1 MWKWL
6 GRPTT
11 AHSPDRP
18 IRPSHLKESN
28 PFAKMNPALRLTSR
42 SLIGLFH
49 LWLGVMMVALIG
61 QRSVAADNATGAIE
75 GRVFNAA
82 TGKALAN
89 ARVAVQGGTL
99 TAVTDEIGSYRVA
112 GVPAGPARISV
123 AFVGMQTVSATL
135 NVPADG
141 TVQREFELALLGAP
155 DASIGRGD
163 ETVKLSAFTVVADRE
178 MSAQAIAQN
187 ERKNAANIRQIVAFD
202 EFGDRGAEDIGELM
216 RFLPGVGV
224 VDGGQ
229 TASSIALRGFPDSN
243 TALQLDGADMAS
255 ARGNSR
261 TQSLLDVPMANIS
274 RVEVNKVPVPDQP
287 ASGMGG
293 SVNIISKSGFESKRP
308 VFNYKFYLLTDSYT
322 GLTFDGGPRGPTAIL
337 SPQHQQPSFDFT
349 YLVPV
354 NKRFALSF
362 GGSRSWRLKPME
374 RDNALDTQSDWNF
387 LGGFQRLSTWL
398 SLANVIQ
405 SWSAQIGADWKIA
418 ERDVLSASL
427 QHRYVSNNIM
437 RLSYVATYGAGA
449 TGDATFTQGAA
460 NAVGSV
466 AQGAGTNQETGADTT
481 HLTLKYV
488 HRGDH
493 WKFESLGALSRSQ
506 SFLDDIDNGHFNA
519 ATSSVTG
526 LVLRGEGTGED
537 DAHIP
542 VRYTATTAARVPV
555 DIFGGT
561 NFVLG
566 NPTSNQNKV
575 LAQKRTAKADL
586 TRNFH
591 LPMPFSVKTG
601 FYVDQQVRD
610 QRTFAQTWTFTP
622 NGQTAN
628 AAKLASNFDVFDA
641 AFNATAPTIFGNRV
655 NWISLPKYYEL
666 MKAHPDWF
674 VRNEATYLQN
684 FTANSRKLAETISA
698 AYVRGDLRLL
708 DNRLLVVGGVRFE
721 QTKDD
726 GQGQLDDPTAQY
738 QKDANGN
745 LVRGANGAPILLT
758 TDALARA
765 KLRYTERGTRVIH
778 TYSDFYPSLN
788 LTYTLAENLLLRGS
802 YSQTIARPNLNNII
816 PGSSIADPTAANLA
830 ITVNNT
836 GLKPWLARG
845 YDLSLE
851 SYQLKG
857 GFGSVGVFQRDI
869 KDFFNSVTTR
879 ATPELLER
887 YGLPEDPLYLNY
899 DITTL
904 TNGTS
909 ARITGFEFAYSQQL
923 LFLPHWA
930 RGFQVFVNATRLH
943 LAGGDQ
949 ADFSSFAPSNYAG
962 GVNFVRPRYYVKL
975 SFTFQGETRQGAVAA
990 SAANGIPAGVFN
1002 FQGERLRVGLN
1013 AQYSLSKQVAL
1024 FGSMTDINGPGFNIV
1039 NTQYAP
1045 STADYMK
1052 KRRRQEL
1059 GSIITIGLKGEF

>member
-1 MWKWL
+1 MKPFRSFWL
-6 GRPTT
+6 AT
-11 AHSPDRP
+11 AVLLLS
-18 IRPSHLKESN
+18 
-28 PFAKMNPALRLTSR
+28 PFA
-42 SLIGLFH
+42 LFAQPSS
-49 LWLGVMMVALIG
+49 G
-61 QRSVAADNATGAIE
+61 SIE

-82 TGKALAN
+82 TGHALAH
-89 ARVAVQGGTL
+89 ARVSVEGTSRE
-99 TAVTDEIGSYRVA
+99 AVTDETGSYRLD
-112 GVPAGPARISV
+112 GVPAGPARVSV
-123 AFVGMQTVSATL
+123 AYVGMQTASAAL
-135 NVPADG
+135 NVPAG
-141 TVQREFELALLGAP
+141 AAVQREFELSLAGTP
-155 DASIGRGD
+155 DRAAG
-163 ETVKLSAFTVVADRE
+163 ETVKLDAFTVVADRE

-187 ERKNAANIRQIVAFD
+187 ERKSAANIRQIVAFD

-216 RFLPGVGV
+216 RFLPGVGI

-229 TASSIALRGFPDSN
+229 TASTIALRGFPDNN
-243 TALQLDGADMAS
+243 TALQLDGAEMAS

-287 ASGMGG
+287 ASGIGG
-293 SVNIISKSGFESKRP
+293 SVNIISKSGFEAKRP
-308 VFNYKFYLLTDSYT
+308 VFNYKVYLLTDSYT
-322 GLTFDGGPRGPTAIL
+322 GLTFDGGPRGPTNLL
-337 SPQHQQPSFDFT
+337 SPKYQQPSFDFT
-349 YLVPV
+349 YLFPV
-354 NKRFALSF
+354 NKTFALSF

-374 RDNALDTQSDWNF
+374 RDNALDTQADWNF
-387 LGGFQRLSTWL
+387 NGGFQRLSTWL

-405 SWSAQIGADWKIA
+405 TWSAQVGADWKIA
-418 ERDVLSASL
+418 ERDVVSASL

-437 RLSYVATYGAGA
+437 RLSYAATYGAGA
-449 TGDATFTQGAA
+449 SGDSTFTQGAA
-460 NAVGSV
+460 TAVGSV

-481 HLTLKYV
+481 HLTLKYT
-488 HRGDH
+488 HRGDA
-493 WKFESLGALSRSQ
+493 WKLEGLGALSRSQ

-519 ATSSVTG
+519 ATSSITG
-526 LVLRGEGTGED
+526 LVLRGEGIGED

-542 VRYTATTAARVPV
+542 VRYTATNAARTPV

-566 NPTSNQNKV
+566 NPSSNQNKV
-575 LAQKRTAKADL
+575 TTQKRTAKADL
-586 TRNFH
+586 TRNFLGP
-591 LPMPFSVKTG
+591 LPFVLKTG
-601 FYVDQQVRD
+601 LYVDQQVRD
-610 QRTFAQTWTFTP
+610 QRSFAQTWVFTP
-622 NGQTAN
+622 NGLTTN
-628 AAKLASNFDVFDA
+628 AAKLASNFDVFDS
-641 AFNATAPTIFGNRV
+641 AFNATAPTIFGNKV
-655 NWISLPKYYEL
+655 NWISLPKYYGL
-666 MKAHPDWF
+666 MQAHPDWF
-674 VRNEATYLQN
+674 VRNEATYLQTL
-684 FTANSRKLAETISA
+684 TANSRKLGETISA
-698 AYVRGDLRLL
+698 AYVRGDVRLL
-708 DNRLLVVGGVRFE
+708 NNRLLVVGGIRFE

-738 QKDANGN
+738 LKDANGN
-745 LVRGANGAPILLT
+745 LVDGNAAAAGVQPILLT

-765 KLRYTERGTRVIH
+765 KLRYKERGTRVIR

-788 LTYTLAENLLLRGS
+788 LTYTLAENLLLRGA

-851 SYQLKG
+851 SYQIKG
-857 GFGSVGVFQRDI
+857 GYGSVGVFQRDI
-869 KDFFNSVTTR
+869 KDFFNSVTTH
-879 ATPELLER
+879 ATPELLDR
-887 YGLPEDPLYLNY
+887 YGLPDDPLYLNY

-909 ARITGFEFAYSQQL
+909 ARITGFEFAYNQQL

-930 RGFQVFVNATRLH
+930 RGLQVFVNATRLH

-949 ADFSSFAPSNYAG
+949 ADFSAFAPSNYAG
-962 GVNFVRPRYYVKL
+962 GLNFVRPRFYVKL
-975 SFTFQGETRQGAVAA
+975 SFTYQGETRQTAVAA

-1002 FQGERLRVGLN
+1002 YQGERLRVGLN
-1013 AQYSLSKQVAL
+1013 AQYSLTKQVAL

-1039 NTQYAP
+1039 NTQYGP
-1045 STADYMK
+1045 GMSDYLK

>member
-1 MWKWL
+1 MKNTCRFL
-6 GRPTT
+6 VCIFALAAALAAPAQT
-11 AHSPDRP
+11 A
-18 IRPSHLKESN
+18 
-28 PFAKMNPALRLTSR
+28 
-42 SLIGLFH
+42 
-49 LWLGVMMVALIG
+49 
-61 QRSVAADNATGAIE
+61 ATGEIE

-82 TGKALAN
+82 TGAALHQ
-89 ARVAVQGGTL
+89 ARVTL
-99 TAVTDEIGSYRVA
+99 TEVKREVVTDDFGTFRLA
-112 GVPAGPARISV
+112 GVPAGEARVSV
-123 AFVGMQTVSATL
+123 SYVGLESQSTIVTVAAGAITRRDFDL
-135 NVPADG
+135 NVGG
-141 TVQREFELALLGAP
+141 TGRASPGAEIVRL
-155 DASIGRGD
+155 D
-163 ETVKLSAFTVVADRE
+163 AFTVVTDRE

-229 TASSIALRGFPDSN
+229 TASTIALRGFPDSN
-243 TALQLDGADMAS
+243 TALQIDGADLAS

-274 RVEVNKVPVPDQP
+274 RVEINKVPVPDQP

-293 SVNIISKSGFESKRP
+293 SVNIISKSGFEAKRP
-308 VFNYKFYLLTDSYT
+308 VLNYKVYLLTDGYT
-322 GLTFDGGPRGPTAIL
+322 GLTLDGGPRGPTGLL
-337 SPQHQQPSFDFT
+337 SPKFQQPSFDFT
-349 YLVPV
+349 YLHPV

-374 RDNALDTQSDWNF
+374 RDNHLDTQSDWNF
-387 LGGFQRLSTWL
+387 LGGFQRISTWL

-405 SWSAQIGADWKIA
+405 SWSAQAGADWKLS
-418 ERDVLSASL
+418 ERDVLSASV

-449 TGDATFTQGAA
+449 TGNAGFTQGAA
-460 NAVGSV
+460 TAVGTV

-481 HLTLKYV
+481 HLTLKYS
-488 HRGDH
+488 HRGDM
-493 WKFESLGALSRSQ
+493 WRIDALGALSRSE

-519 ATSSVTG
+519 ATSSLTG
-526 LVLRGEGTGED
+526 LILRGEGTGES

-542 VRYTATTAARVPV
+542 VRYTATTASRVPV
-555 DIFGGT
+555 DLFGGG

-566 NPTSNQNKV
+566 NPTSNQNKI
-575 LAQKRTAKADL
+575 LAQKRTGKVDL
-586 TRNFH
+586 TRNFDGP
-591 LPMPFSVKTG
+591 LPFTFKTG
-601 FYVDQQVRD
+601 VYVDQQVRD
-610 QRTFAQTWTFTP
+610 GRTFAQTWTFTP
-622 NGQTAN
+622 NGQTSN

-641 AFNATAPTIFGNRV
+641 EFNRTAPTLFGNKV
-655 NWISLPKYYEL
+655 GWISLPKFYDL
-666 MKAHPDWF
+666 FRAHPDWF

-684 FTANSRKLAETISA
+684 YTANSRRLAETISA
-698 AYVRGDLRLL
+698 GYVRSDIRLL

-738 QKDANGN
+738 QKAANGT
-745 LVRGANGAPILLT
+745 LLRTPTGAPILIT

-765 KLRYTERGTRVIH
+765 RLRFKERGSRAIR

-788 LTYTLAENLLLRGS
+788 LTYTLADNLLLRGG
-802 YSQTIARPNLNNII
+802 YAQTISRPNLNNII
-816 PGSSIADPTAANLA
+816 PGSTIADPTAANLA

-851 SYQLKG
+851 SYQIKG
-857 GFGSVGVFQRDI
+857 GYGSVGVFQRNI

-879 ATPELLER
+879 ATPELLDR
-887 YGLPEDPLYLNY
+887 YGLPDDPLFLNY

-904 TNGTS
+904 TNGDG
-909 ARITGFEFAYSQQL
+909 AKITGFEFAYNQQL

-930 RGFQVFVNATRLH
+930 RGLQVFVNATRLH
-943 LAGGDQ
+943 LAGGDL
-949 ADFSSFAPSNYAG
+949 ADFSAFAPSNYAG
-962 GVNFVRPRYYVKL
+962 GINYVRPRFYVKL
-975 SFTFQGETRQGAVAA
+975 TFTFQGETRQTAVAA

-1002 FQGERLRVGLN
+1002 YQGKRLRVGLN
-1013 AQYSLSKQVAL
+1013 TQYSLSKRVAL

-1045 STADYMK
+1045 DSLEYTK

>member
-1 MWKWL
+1 VSYFRIFPVK
-6 GRPTT
+6 T
-11 AHSPDRP
+11 
-18 IRPSHLKESN
+18 
-28 PFAKMNPALRLTSR
+28 PFRLLAIASAFVFT
-42 SLIGLFH
+42 L
-49 LWLGVMMVALIG
+49 V
-61 QRSVAADNATGAIE
+61 VAAQQAPTGTIE
-75 GRVFNAA
+75 GRVYNAA
-82 TGKALAN
+82 TGRALEN
-89 ARVAVQGGTL
+89 ARVTFEGTARDA
-99 TAVTDEIGSYRVA
+99 TTDESGSYRIS
-112 GVPAGPARISV
+112 GVPSGPARVRV
-123 AFVGMQTVSATL
+123 AYVGMRTA
-135 NVPADG
+135 NVGLEILPGAV
-141 TVQREFELALLGAP
+141 VQREFELFLVGTSTVADQTG
-155 DASIGRGD
+155 G
-163 ETVKLSAFTVVADRE
+163 ETVRLDAFSVVADSE
-178 MSAQAIAQN
+178 MSAQALAQN
-187 ERKNAANIRQIVAFD
+187 ERKSAANIRQIVAFE
-202 EFGDRGAEDIGELM
+202 EFGDRGAENFGDLM
-216 RFLPGVGV
+216 RFLPGVGI

-243 TALQLDGADMAS
+243 TALQLDGAELAS
-255 ARGNSR
+255 GRGNSR
-261 TQSLLDVPMANIS
+261 TQSVLDVPMANIS

-287 ASGMGG
+287 ASGIGG

-308 VFNYKFYLLTDSYT
+308 VFNYKVYLLTDSYS
-322 GLTFDGGPRGPTAIL
+322 GLTLKGGPRGPTELL
-337 SPQHQQPSFDFT
+337 SPKYQQPSFDFT
-349 YLVPV
+349 YLLPV
-354 NKRFALSF
+354 NKRFAMSF

-374 RDNALDTQSDWNF
+374 RGNALDTQSDWNF
-387 LGGFQRLSTWL
+387 NGGFQRLSTWL
-398 SLANVIQ
+398 SLANIIQ
-405 SWSAQIGADWKIA
+405 TWSAQIGAEWKLA
-418 ERDVLSASL
+418 QRDVLSASL

-449 TGDATFTQGAA
+449 TGNSTFTQGAA
-460 NAVGSV
+460 NAVGTV

-481 HLTLKYV
+481 HLVLKYS
-488 HRGDH
+488 HRGDT
-493 WKFESLGALSRSQ
+493 WRIEALGALSRSQ

-519 ATSSVTG
+519 ATSSITG
-526 LVLRGEGTGED
+526 LVLRGEGTGEN

-542 VRYTATTAARVPV
+542 VRYSAVTGARVPV
-555 DIFGGT
+555 DIFGRD

-575 LAQKRTAKADL
+575 LTQKRTAKFDV
-586 TRNFH
+586 TRSF
-591 LPMPFSVKTG
+591 LGPLPFSMKTG
-601 FYVDQQVRD
+601 AYVDQQVRD
-610 QRTFAQTWTFTP
+610 QRSFAQTWTFTP
-622 NGQTAN
+622 NGLTTN
-628 AAKLASNFDVFDA
+628 AAKLASNFDVFDS
-641 AFNATAPTIFGNRV
+641 AFIATAPTIFGNKV
-655 NWISLPKYYEL
+655 NWISLPKYYDL

-674 VRNEATYLQN
+674 VRNEATYVQAV
-684 FTANSRKLAETISA
+684 TTNSRKLAETVSA
-698 AYVRGDLRLL
+698 AYLRGDLRLFN
-708 DNRLLVVGGVRFE
+708 NRLLAVGGVRFE

-738 QKDANGN
+738 QKDATGN
-745 LVRGANGAPILLT
+745 LVRAANGLPILLT

-765 KLRYTERGTRVIH
+765 KLRYKERGTRVIH

-788 LTYTLAENLLLRGS
+788 LTYTLAENLLLRGA

-845 YDLSLE
+845 YDLSVE
-851 SYQLKG
+851 SYQIKG
-857 GFGSVGVFQRDI
+857 GYGSVGVFQRDI

-879 ATPELLER
+879 ATPELLDR
-887 YGLPEDPLYLNY
+887 YGLPDDPLYLNY

-962 GVNFVRPRYYVKL
+962 GLNFVRPRFYVKL
-975 SFTFQGETRQGAVAA
+975 SFTFQGETRQTAVAA

-1002 FQGERLRVGLN
+1002 YQGERLRVGLN
-1013 AQYSLSKQVAL
+1013 AQFSLTKQVAL

-1039 NTQYAP
+1039 NTQYGP
-1045 STADYMK
+1045 GMADYVH

>member
-1 MWKWL
+1 
-6 GRPTT
+6 
-11 AHSPDRP
+11 
-18 IRPSHLKESN
+18 
-28 PFAKMNPALRLTSR
+28 MNPRRRLLCRLLCAAVLWTGW
-42 SLIGLFH
+42 IGH
-49 LWLGVMMVALIG
+49 LG
-61 QRSVAADNATGAIE
+61 AADTATGAVA

-82 TGKALAN
+82 TGTALIN
-89 ARVAVQGGTL
+89 ARVSVAGTTR
-99 TAVTDEIGSYRVA
+99 TADTDESGSFRLA
-112 GVPAGPARISV
+112 GVPAGPARV
-123 AFVGMQTVSATL
+123 TVTYVGMEPATAAV
-135 NVPADG
+135 NVPAG
-141 TVQREFELALLGAP
+141 GLVQREFELALAGNARAAEH
-155 DASIGRGD
+155 ASG
-163 ETVKLSAFTVVADRE
+163 ETVTLDAFTVVADRE
-178 MSAQAIAQN
+178 MSAQAVAQN
-187 ERKNAANIRQIVAFD
+187 ERKSAANIRQIVAFD

-229 TASSIALRGFPDSN
+229 TASTIALRGFPDSN
-243 TALQLDGADMAS
+243 TALQLDGAEMAS

-293 SVNIISKSGFESKRP
+293 SINIISKSGFEAKHP
-308 VFNYKFYLLTDSYT
+308 VFNYKVYLLTDSYS
-322 GLTFDGGPRGPTAIL
+322 GLTIDGGPRGPTDLL
-337 SPQHQQPSFDFT
+337 SPKHQRPSFDFT
-349 YLVPV
+349 YLLPV
-354 NKRFALSF
+354 NKRVAFSF

-374 RDNALDTQSDWNF
+374 RENALDTQSDWNF

-405 SWSAQIGADWKIA
+405 TWSAQVGADWKLA

-449 TGDATFTQGAA
+449 TGDAKFTQGAA
-460 NAVGSV
+460 TAVGSV

-481 HLTLKYV
+481 HFTLKYT
-488 HRGDH
+488 HRGDT
-493 WKFESLGALSRSQ
+493 WRVEALGALSRSQ

-519 ATSSVTG
+519 ATASVTG
-526 LVLRGEGTGED
+526 LILRGEGTGES

-542 VRYTATTAARVPV
+542 VRYLATNAARVPV
-555 DIFGGT
+555 DIFGGA

-575 LAQKRTAKADL
+575 TTQKRTAKLDL
-586 TRNFH
+586 TRTFDT
-591 LPMPFSVKTG
+591 PVPFVLKTG
-601 FYVDQQVRD
+601 AYVDQQVRD

-622 NGQTAN
+622 NGLTTN
-628 AAKLASNFDVFDA
+628 AAKLATNFDVFDG
-641 AFNATAPTIFGNRV
+641 AFNATAPTLFGHTV
-655 NWISLPKYYEL
+655 NWISLPKFYDL
-666 MKAHPDWF
+666 FRAHPDWF

-684 FTANSRKLAETISA
+684 YTANSRKLGETISA

-708 DNRLLVVGGVRFE
+708 HNRLLVVGGVRFE

-738 QKDANGN
+738 QKDSNGN

-758 TDALARA
+758 TDAFARA
-765 KLRYTERGTRVIH
+765 KLRFKERGTRVIH

-816 PGSSIADPTAANLA
+816 PGSTIADPTAANLA

-857 GFGSVGVFQRDI
+857 GYGSVGVFQRDI
-869 KDFFNSVTTR
+869 KDFFNAVTTR
-879 ATPELLER
+879 ATPELLDR
-887 YGLPEDPLYLNY
+887 YGLPDDPLYLNY

-923 LFLPHWA
+923 LFLPQWA

-949 ADFSSFAPSNYAG
+949 ADFSAFAPSNYAG
-962 GVNFVRPRYYVKL
+962 GINFVRPRYYVKL
-975 SFTFQGETRQGAVAA
+975 TATFQGETRQTAVAA

-1002 FQGERLRVGLN
+1002 YQGERLRVGLN
-1013 AQYSLSKQVAL
+1013 AQFSLTKRVAL

-1039 NTQYAP
+1039 NTQYGP
-1045 STADYMK
+1045 GTPDYEK

-1059 GSIITIGLKGEF
+1059 GSIITLGLKGEF

>member
-1 MWKWL
+1 MKNPVRLQVGIFALATAL
-6 GRPTT
+6 GASAQNAPTG
-11 AHSPDRP
+11 
-18 IRPSHLKESN
+18 E
-28 PFAKMNPALRLTSR
+28 
-42 SLIGLFH
+42 
-49 LWLGVMMVALIG
+49 
-61 QRSVAADNATGAIE
+61 IE

-82 TGKALAN
+82 TGAALHQ
-89 ARVAVQGGTL
+89 ARVTVTEAKREI
-99 TAVTDEIGSYRVA
+99 VTDDFGAFRLA
-112 GVPAGPARISV
+112 GVPVGEARLNVSY
-123 AFVGMQTVSATL
+123 VGLESQSATVIVTAGATARRDFDL
-135 NVPADG
+135 NVAG
-141 TVQREFELALLGAP
+141 TGRVPPGAEIVRL
-155 DASIGRGD
+155 D
-163 ETVKLSAFTVVADRE
+163 AFTVVTDRE

-229 TASSIALRGFPDSN
+229 TASTIALRGFPDSN
-243 TALQLDGADMAS
+243 TTLQIDGADLAS

-274 RVEVNKVPVPDQP
+274 RVEINKVPVPDQP

-293 SVNIISKSGFESKRP
+293 SVNIISKSGFEAKRP
-308 VFNYKFYLLTDSYT
+308 VFNYKLYLLTDGYT
-322 GLTFDGGPRGPTAIL
+322 GLTLDGGPRGPTGLL
-337 SPQHQQPSFDFT
+337 SPKFQQPSFDFT
-349 YLVPV
+349 YLHPV

-374 RDNALDTQSDWNF
+374 RDNHLDTQSDWNF

-405 SWSAQIGADWKIA
+405 SWSAQAGADWKVS
-418 ERDVLSASL
+418 ERDVLSASV

-449 TGDATFTQGAA
+449 TGNAGFTQGAA
-460 NAVGSV
+460 TAVGNV

-481 HLTLKYV
+481 HLSVKYS
-488 HRGDH
+488 HRGDA
-493 WKFESLGALSRSQ
+493 WRIDALGALSRSE

-519 ATSSVTG
+519 ATSSLTG
-526 LVLRGEGTGED
+526 LILRGEGTGES

-555 DIFGGT
+555 DLFSGG

-575 LAQKRTAKADL
+575 LAQKRTGKIDL
-586 TRNFH
+586 TRNFDGP
-591 LPMPFSVKTG
+591 LPFTFKTG
-601 FYVDQQVRD
+601 AYVDQQIRD
-610 QRTFAQTWTFTP
+610 GRTFAQTWTFTP
-622 NGQTAN
+622 NGQTTN

-641 AFNATAPTIFGNRV
+641 DFNRTAPTLFGNAIG
-655 NWISLPKYYEL
+655 WISLPKFYDL
-666 MKAHPDWF
+666 FRQHPDWF

-684 FTANSRKLAETISA
+684 FTANSRRLAETISA
-698 AYVRGDLRLL
+698 GYVRGDIRLL

-738 QKDANGN
+738 QKAANGT
-745 LVRGANGAPILLT
+745 LLRTATGAPILIT
-758 TDALARA
+758 TDAFARA
-765 KLRYTERGTRVIH
+765 RLRFKERGSRAIR

-788 LTYTLAENLLLRGS
+788 LTYTLAENLLLRGG
-802 YSQTIARPNLNNII
+802 YAQTISRPNLNNII
-816 PGSSIADPTAANLA
+816 PGSTIADPTAANLA

-851 SYQLKG
+851 SYQIKG
-857 GFGSVGVFQRDI
+857 GYGSVGVFQRNI

-879 ATPELLER
+879 ATPELLDR
-887 YGLPEDPLYLNY
+887 YGLPDDPLFLNY

-904 TNGTS
+904 TNGDG
-909 ARITGFEFAYSQQL
+909 AKVTGFEFAYNQQL

-930 RGFQVFVNATRLH
+930 RGLQVFVNATRLH
-943 LAGGDQ
+943 LAGGDL
-949 ADFSSFAPSNYAG
+949 ADFSAFAPSNYAG
-962 GVNFVRPRYYVKL
+962 GINLVRPRYYVKL
-975 SFTFQGETRQGAVAA
+975 TFTFQGETRQTAVAA

-1002 FQGERLRVGLN
+1002 YQGERLRVGLN
-1013 AQYSLSKQVAL
+1013 TQYSLSKRVSL

-1045 STADYMK
+1045 GSLEYTK